1 MKKVLSFLTFA
12 LMSTVAF
19 AQWVKPVPAFEQMAD
34 DGETVQ
40 YLYNV
45 EAGAFFVGANDWGAR
60 ASISTTEGHQV
71 KMTMQYDGGEPSG
84 TWAIYNAT
92 KGNVNDWQAWSAEGW
107 NNIWVDGGRG
117 FANYWIVKSVGNKT
131 YRISNTP
138 LCPGVLAA
146 FNKFNGVTD
155 TRLYI
160 FDDANESLYDAGG
173 SPLWDG
179 VCSTWAFVS
188 PTEYEAYLQKKP
200 IYDAAMNL
208 KKAID
213 DAEAECAGIDLSA
226 DKAVYQNNSS
236 TIEQLQAA
244 LASVNAAV
252 LSYKATHATVENP
265 GNFTYLVPSNDF
277 EDGFNGWTSTTLAQN
292 VTLATN
298 RCNDNV
304 YPGTT
309 MTGHFFENWNPSNF
323 TGKIYTQLTGLPAG
337 VYKLQMAAFANGGS
351 DTYVYL
357 NDFKANENGQL
368 SDESVV
374 KLACGNDIPATFS
387 VFGSIEDGETLEIG
401 LKQTEATANWIGI
414 DNVKLF
420 YYGTSAEAYKL
431 LSDDSAGLE
440 VKLTNG
446 DFAEGNVGE
455 VNIATYKS
463 DGEVSQM
470 QPVPGWTLGIAND
483 DARAAGVVAYGSG
496 TTFGG
501 STYGV
506 PAAGPEG
513 TNGYALGMVG
523 VWTGT
528 VQYVQDVTL
537 PAGKYTMTVPVYNT
551 AGTTAFIKNLI
562 GVKYGETENFATATS
577 YPVGKWT
584 IETINFELA
593 EKTKVT
599 VSLGYQGAN
608 AGSGAS
614 QHLFLDCVKIE
625 PNVAVELGTPAFNV
639 EAENPV
645 FAYSQMKEMGG
656 ITLKLQESQ
665 GITANMTIQA
675 DAVLTNSSNETVAEG
690 TFTGNST
697 DGVKLAFVDA
707 EEVAYNY
714 AVGETYTVSVSS
726 IAVKDAAGETK
737 ASWEYDAEDPE
748 AQPVGCTF
756 SVDYDQ
762 VTVDALPKAYFFP
775 GYDDESVDPVGM
787 CMKFFT
793 ETQMYQ
799 VLVKGTE
806 NGFEIGKEYT
816 SDDMLSK
823 YNLMYD
829 LNTKE
834 IFGFTSVK
842 IVASEGTYG
851 VNYHFVAECED
862 NCKYDVTFVEDHTL
876 TYVPGVD
883 ATDEHAGQAGYY
895 VCDGADGK
903 YEHCGHYFED
913 AYAVTEI
920 GDDAALEAWK
930 TTGAGF
936 FPAKYDENAVYA
948 QICLTNG
955 EYLLVNTKYL
965 QEISNTT
972 EEEANYLQLIY
983 REGTTSINAGK
994 TITYP
999 EAEVKEVKMVN
1010 STTPPL
1016 KYYGTAIWHDVFVD
1030 NWFALADNGYNI
1042 DFPCNVYRSVI
1053 QPNKF
1058 YFDSPYN
1065 YANIANWFG
1074 ATPEE
1079 TKPENENWQRALIEI
1094 DCTNPQKVS
1103 MPAQNLGVCVSTR
1116 YGWFSGG
1123 SKLPSGSVLGYGTY
1137 ADNTITFDARSI
1149 ASSMSKYSNGTYY
1162 YVGDE
1167 GEYTFTVTITP
1178 GANPVGPFYSL
1189 EDEGTTSNKAP
1200 KKVAANRDAQKSIM
1214 NEKFEKVQV
1223 RGEKIEMS
1231 DIKDNI
1237 LKSDSDNIL
1246 KPGVVVLQGANF

>member
-1 MKKVLSFLTFA
+1 MKKYYLFLLTLVLTMFSSVSALAQKDVHPTFSPFLA
-12 LMSTVAF
+12 
-19 AQWVKPVPAFEQMAD
+19 
-34 DGETVQ
+34 DGETEF

-45 EAGAFFVGANDWGAR
+45 EAKAFIMGGNDWGSR
-60 ASISTTEGHQV
+60 ASGFTKEGNLFRF
-71 KMTMQYDGGEPSG
+71 TD
-84 TWAIYNAT
+84 N
-92 KGNVNDWQAWSAEGW
+92 GNGKFTFADKVNGQWKAMFTDAAG
-107 NNIWVDGGRG
+107 IWVDN
-117 FANYWIVKSVGNKT
+117 ANENSSKT
-131 YRISNTP
+131 WTVTSLPDGTYTISNTSETAVENAS
-138 LCPGVLAA
+138 LCISPFLS
-146 FNKFNGVTD
+146 D
-155 TRLYI
+155 SRLY
-160 FDDANESLYDAGG
+160 FRPTGTEGFG
-173 SPLWDG
+173 Q
-179 VCSTWAFVS
+179 TWAFVTPADFES
-188 PTEYEAYLQKKP
+188 YVATVDANNKALRESTVPGTDITPALPVATASLDGWSINNTSTLQHNTWSWEGVSDGTWMTPSFIENWVAKGSLLPEGIISYTIEGLVPNEAY
-200 IYDAAMNL
+200 NV
-208 KKAID
+208 
-213 DAEAECAGIDLSA
+213 SA
-226 DKAVYQNNSS
+226 LIRAYNEGSS
-236 TIEQLQAA
+236 TQTPAGACFYAGESKSKDISTGSAF
-244 LASVNAAV
+244 V
-252 LSYKATHATVENP
+252 Y
-265 GNFTYLVPSNDF
+265 
-277 EDGFNGWTSTTLAQN
+277 NG
-292 VTLATN
+292 
-298 RCNDNV
+298 
-304 YPGTT
+304 
-309 MTGHFFENWNPSNF
+309 M
-323 TGKIYTQLTGLPAG
+323 AG
-337 VYKLQMAAFANGGS
+337 VYGRFTAFDAVADAEGKL
-351 DTYVYL
+351 T
-357 NDFKANENGQL
+357 
-368 SDESVV
+368 
-374 KLACGNDIPATFS
+374 
-387 VFGSIEDGETLEIG
+387 IG
-401 LKQTEATANWIGI
+401 IVEKDNNYNWINI
-414 DNVKLF
+414 RDIKVVV
-420 YYGTSAEAYKL
+420 
-431 LSDDSAGLE
+431 AGA
-440 VKLTNG
+440 VDVVNG
-446 DFAEGNVGE
+446 DFAKGVIGN
-455 VNIATYKS
+455 VNIATYAK

-470 QPVPGWTLGIAND
+470 QPVPGWTLGIANG
-483 DARAAGVVAYGSG
+483 DARAAGVAAYGSG

-551 AGTTAFIKNLI
+551 TGTTAFVKNLI
-562 GVKYGETENFATATS
+562 GVKYGETEIYATATS

-584 IETINFELA
+584 VETIKFELA

-599 VSLGYQGAN
+599 LSLGYQGAN
-608 AGSGAS
+608 VGSGPS

-625 PNVAVELGTPAFNV
+625 HNVAVELGTPAFNV

-675 DAVLTNSSNETVAEG
+675 NAVLTNSSNETVAEG

-707 EEVAYNY
+707 EEAAYNY
-714 AVGETYTVSVSS
+714 AVGETYTISVSS

-756 SVDYDQ
+756 SVDYDL
-762 VTVDALPKAYFFP
+762 VTVEALPKAYFFP

-799 VLVKGTE
+799 VLVRGTE

-816 SDDMLSK
+816 SDDMLSM

-834 IFGFTSVK
+834 KFGFTSVK

-851 VNYHFVAECED
+851 VNYHFVAECKD

-930 TTGAGF
+930 TTGTGAL
-936 FPAKYDENAVYA
+936 PAKYDENAVYA

-1030 NWFALADNGYNI
+1030 NWFNLADDGCNI

-1065 YANIANWFG
+1065 YANIANWWDV
-1074 ATPEE
+1074 TPEE
-1079 TKPENENWQRALIEI
+1079 MKPADENWQRALIEI

-1103 MPAQNLGVCVSTR
+1103 MPAQNLGVCVSTS

-1123 SKLPSGSVLGYGTY
+1123 SKLPSGGVLGYGTY
-1137 ADNTITFDARSI
+1137 ANNTITFDARSI
-1149 ASSMSKYSNGTYY
+1149 ASSMAKYSNGTYY
-1162 YVGDE
+1162 YVGYE

-1178 GANPVGPFYSL
+1178 DANPVGPFYSL

-1237 LKSDSDNIL
+1237 LKSDSDNVL